1 MPASDTLGTGVWK
14 GTPRASVE
22 RLLSIVTLT
31 TSPLL
36 NDLMRRLLT
45 TPATP
50 PASDAATPSDSAQSL
65 TAQRVEK
72 LVTFGDTDEAWALA
86 SHADA
91 KLIDDITFHFAAE
104 AELANDGDEVC
115 KALPN
120 AAKTRGSVD
129 WRRALVICALR
140 VKDTKVAQDTLALLD
155 ADANRDGMF
164 IEVATKDVLGDGK
177 SLPHQLTPLTPPMLA
192 LLRLTPLPLPGDL
205 YGHPDFALA
214 HALLHATAKQD
225 VAQLG
230 LAERAAQR
238 GVIDSAELGA
248 LYHAVTFAPDELAT
262 PLTASESGSRQRAL
276 LYQSALNEKQ
286 PFNRI
291 ADTIKFVQSAPPALL
306 NGAGVL
312 VGDMLGIIKPDPTL
326 ADNAV
331 SVAQIYLTAGRGDL
345 ALDWLRLAK
354 RNPQAASDLQ
364 ALWPQFTLSGL
375 ESETDYTPDLAQWLD
390 ATLKSADP
398 QADPRAARDSAATAL
413 LLLDAAGFAVPDTA
427 WVKVLAAAHSEK
439 RSAFSPVLL
448 TRLQE
453 TSVDGR
459 RGETLLLATAL
470 ASDGEITLPVAC
482 AITRALREAGLKGEA
497 ATFARHTLV
506 LQTKSN

>member
-1 MPASDTLGTGVWK
+1 V
-14 GTPRASVE
+14 
-22 RLLSIVTLT
+22 
-31 TSPLL
+31 
-36 NDLMRRLLT
+36 
-45 TPATP
+45 
-50 PASDAATPSDSAQSL
+50 
-65 TAQRVEK
+65 
-72 LVTFGDTDEAWALA
+72 
-86 SHADA
+86 
-91 KLIDDITFHFAAE
+91 
-104 AELANDGDEVC
+104 
-115 KALPN
+115 
-120 AAKTRGSVD
+120 
-129 WRRALVICALR
+129 
-140 VKDTKVAQDTLALLD
+140 
-155 ADANRDGMF
+155 
-164 IEVATKDVLGDGK
+164 
-177 SLPHQLTPLTPPMLA
+177 
-192 LLRLTPLPLPGDL
+192 
-205 YGHPDFALA
+205 
-214 HALLHATAKQD
+214 
-225 VAQLG
+225 
-230 LAERAAQR
+230 
-238 GVIDSAELGA
+238 
-248 LYHAVTFAPDELAT
+248 
-262 PLTASESGSRQRAL
+262 
-276 LYQSALNEKQ
+276 
-286 PFNRI
+286 
-291 ADTIKFVQSAPPALL
+291 
-306 NGAGVL
+306 
-312 VGDMLGIIKPDPTL
+312 
-326 ADNAV
+326 
-331 SVAQIYLTAGRGDL
+331 TAGRGDL